1 MSVKKF
7 SNKRD
12 CDINYVNIFS
22 ANCIYRPSLNVL
34 PCRSTTAERLR
45 DPRGISAGRRQQR
58 AEGGGAW
65 LSLRSR
71 RLPPA
76 RSETSQS
83 PAASRREREQLKR
96 HHIAINT
103 NVVSSSIKIRF
114 KGTVLAGIPPL
125 VIFFSP
131 IVYIMVSGSIAKI
144 GSNSQVSKTLGG

>member
-1 MSVKKF
+1 
-7 SNKRD
+7 
-12 CDINYVNIFS
+12 
-22 ANCIYRPSLNVL
+22 
-34 PCRSTTAERLR
+34 LR

-76 RSETSQS
+76 RSEASQS
-83 PAASRREREQLKR
+83 PAESRREREQLKR

-114 KGTVLAGIPPL
+114 KRTVLAGIPPL

-131 IVYIMVSGSIAKI
+131 IVHLTVSGSIAKT
-144 GSNSQVSKTLGG
+144 GSNSQVSKTLGDSKLKYILMILCVWNLTALNNGESSSFTAIRQHLETC